1 MPAPSQPES
10 LAASVRA
17 RAPTLYGIAVF
28 KLGKGLLF
36 TLLAL
41 GVYTLSDNN
50 LPEEFRSLLQWF
62 HLDPER
68 KFFVRLASQLANISE
83 SRMVYVALGTFIYS
97 LVAWIEGFGLLLR
110 MQWACWLT
118 IAEGAFFIPIEI
130 YELNHTFSRGL
141 TIILILNIIIVWYL
155 FRNRHRIFR
164 HHLRETPQASPGP
177 A

>member
-1 MPAPSQPES
+1 MSPAPSPDRP
-10 LAASVRA
+10 ADPVRQ
-17 RAPTLYGIAVF
+17 RAPTLYGIAAF

-41 GVYTLSDNN
+41 GVYTLSDND
-50 LPEEFRSLLQWF
+50 LPQDFRSLLLSF

-68 KFFVRLASQLANISE
+68 KFFVRLATQLGELSE
-83 SRMVYVALGTFIYS
+83 SRMLLVAAGTFAYS
-97 LVAWIEGFGLLLR
+97 LLAWIEGIGLLLR
-110 MQWACWLT
+110 LQWACWLT

-130 YELNHTFSRGL
+130 YELNHVFTVGL

-164 HHLRETPQASPGP
+164 HHLRDTKVNA
-177 A
+177 